1 VTDERTQ
8 RLLAARLAEE
18 RLAEEQ
24 TGYRLP
30 SLAAGLARG
39 GELVWSGGRGRIRG
53 TDGPA
58 PDADVQYRAG
68 SITKT
73 FIAVAVLRL
82 RAEGLLDLSDP
93 IGRYLDPAGG
103 ASGGA
108 AGGAAGGASGGAA
121 GGAADLTIG
130 QLLSHT
136 SGLRAETAGPWWER
150 TPGSP
155 FEALAQTSLGPD
167 ARRLR
172 AGWQYHYSNVGYA
185 LLGELVTR
193 LRGRPWY
200 DVVAAELLGP
210 LGMTRTTLRPQP
222 PHAIGFAV
230 HPHADLLL
238 PEPEHDAMAMA
249 PAGQLWTTV
258 ADLARWAGFLAGVRP
273 GSGPGPGPVSGP
285 EPGSGAMADELL
297 GPGVL
302 AEMRAPVGV
311 FDVAGQPWT
320 LGYGLGLQLWNEGGR
335 RSYGHTGSMPGFYG
349 VLQIDTASGDAA
361 IALCNSTAP
370 FSGPVF
376 TSDLLQILAQNM
388 PPAQPEWTPAA
399 VARDALEL
407 VGTWYWGPTAFL
419 VSVGGG
425 VLEFRMA
432 GSGARAFRFAQGG
445 DGGWTGLDGY
455 FAGEPL
461 RPVRGPDG
469 RVVALDLASHTY
481 TRLPYDPSA
490 PMPGGV
496 DPAGWRG

>member
-18 RLAEEQ
+18 QAR
-24 TGYRLP
+24 YRLP

-82 RAEGLLDLSDP
+82 RAAGRLDLSDP
-93 IGRYLDPAGG
+93 IGRYLDPVGG
-103 ASGGA
+103 AGGGA
-108 AGGAAGGASGGAA
+108 AVGAAE
-121 GGAADLTIG
+121 LTIG

-150 TPGSP
+150 TAGSP
-155 FEALAQTSLGPD
+155 FESLAESSFGPD

-185 LLGELVTR
+185 LLGELVAR

-200 DVVAAELLGP
+200 EVVATELLGP
-210 LGMTRTTLRPQP
+210 LGMSRTTPRPQP

-238 PEPEHDAMAMA
+238 PEPEHDAEAMA

-258 ADLARWAGFLAGVRP
+258 ADLARWAGFLAGTSA
-273 GSGPGPGPVSGP
+273 GAGP
-285 EPGSGAMADELL
+285 EPGPTADEPL

-302 AEMRAPVGV
+302 AEMRAPVGL

-335 RSYGHTGSMPGFYG
+335 RSYGHTGSMPGFFG
-349 VLQIDTASGDAA
+349 VLQIDAASGDAA

-370 FSGPVF
+370 FSGSVF
-376 TSDLLQILAQNM
+376 TSDLLQILAQNV
-388 PPAQPEWTPAA
+388 PPAQPEWKPAA
-399 VARDALEL
+399 VAQDALEL

-432 GSGARAFRFAQGG
+432 GSGARAFRFAQGS

-455 FAGEPL
+455 FADEPL
-461 RPVRGPDG
+461 KPVRGPEG

-490 PMPGGV
+490 PVPGGV
-496 DPAGWRG
+496 APVGWHA